1 MSDPHAAFLPARP
14 APTADCID
22 DSHGPALRIDTRGT
36 HCPQPMLRLRKAIAR
51 SAPGQLLV
59 LAVDD
64 PVAFESLADALPA
77 LPVQLLG
84 SQRDGACRIYTLL
97 RR

>member
-14 APTADCID
+14 APTD
-22 DSHGPALRIDTRGT
+22 DLGGSQAPALRIDTRGT

-59 LAVDD
+59 LALDD

-84 SQRDGACRIYTLL
+84 SHRDGACRIYTLL